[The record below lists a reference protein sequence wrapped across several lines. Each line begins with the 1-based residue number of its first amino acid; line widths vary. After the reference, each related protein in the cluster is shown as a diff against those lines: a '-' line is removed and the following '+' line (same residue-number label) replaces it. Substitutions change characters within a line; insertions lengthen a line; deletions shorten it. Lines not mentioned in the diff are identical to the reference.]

1 MNFDVVLQNRC
12 YCFHQGPKSD
22 GKPGSATEAKA
33 KARARAN
40 LKRRNEG
47 RVSFPEMYLPSL

>member
-12 YCFHQGPKSD
+12 YCFYQGPKSD

-47 RVSFPEMYLPSL
+47 RVSFPEMY